1 MYEVS
6 VYTNINFKLLYLFYI
21 QKLQDTAASV
31 TDWVKLSDAVAET
44 RQA

>member
-1 MYEVS
+1 MHEVLA
-6 VYTNINFKLLYLFYI
+6 YTNINFKLLYLFYI

-31 TDWVKLSDAVAET
+31 PDWVKLSDVVADK